1 MKIHLRKYFGFLSTT
16 ASILLAFLAFRS
28 YQLIYSLIYLDEN
41 LLIILGRIFS
51 LIAILLLSYLTYK
64 RKIVAAWAMVFFLI
78 LSGFSIFSFG
88 VFAVHMNQLAL
99 KIFSIISGGYF
110 FYGGIVIFRS
120 IRKGEMYNINTLKPK
135 A

>member
-99 KIFSIISGGYF
+99 KIFSIISGEYF